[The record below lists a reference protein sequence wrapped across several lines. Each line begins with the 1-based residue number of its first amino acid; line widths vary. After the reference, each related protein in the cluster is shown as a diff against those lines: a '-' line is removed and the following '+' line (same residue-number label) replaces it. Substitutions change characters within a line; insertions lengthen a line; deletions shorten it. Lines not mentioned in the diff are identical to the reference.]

1 MSLSLSIHLSRAPFE
16 LQIECQFPGS
26 GITALFGASGAGKTA
41 LLRCIAGLER
51 PARATVRFND
61 QLWQDE
67 RRFVPPHR
75 RQIGFVFQEASLFT
89 HLNVRGNLEY
99 ALRRVPS
106 AQRHVQLDEAVSFMN
121 LSSLLERR
129 SHQLSGGQ
137 RQRVA
142 IARALLSSPQL
153 LLLDEPLSN
162 LDQASRNDV
171 LPHLERL
178 HDQLS
183 IPIVYVSHEI
193 NEVMRVA
200 DHVALLDAG
209 RLLAFGPIEELLT
222 RADLPLAHLEQAGSV
237 LQGVIAQ
244 HDPQFHLSYI
254 DVPGGRLAISLRSA
268 ALGKSVRVR
277 IEARDVS
284 VALKPPQ
291 QSSITNV
298 LAGRVLDLT
307 SDRDP
312 AQRLIRI
319 EVGGKPLLARIT
331 QRSVH
336 QLGIV
341 PGSQVYAQIKSVA
354 LMN

>member
-1 MSLSLSIHLSRAPFE
+1 MSLSFSIQLDRAAFE
-16 LQIECQFPGS
+16 LRIECQFPGK

-51 PARATVRFND
+51 PRRATVRFND

-75 RQIGFVFQEASLFT
+75 RRIGFVFQEASLFA
-89 HLNVRGNLEY
+89 HLSIQGNLEY
-99 ALRRVPS
+99 GLRRVPS
-106 AQRHVQLDEAVSFMN
+106 SQRRVQLAEAVSFLN
-121 LSSLLERR
+121 LSALMARR
-129 SHQLSGGQ
+129 PHQLSGGQ

-153 LLLDEPLSN
+153 LLMDEPLSN
-162 LDQASRNDV
+162 LDQASRNEV

-178 HDQLS
+178 HDELS

-200 DHVALLDAG
+200 DHLALLDAG

-222 RADLPLAHLEQAGSV
+222 RPDLPLAHLDQAGSV
-237 LQGVIAQ
+237 LNGVIAQ
-244 HDPQFHLSYI
+244 HDPQFHLSYV
-254 DVPGGRLAISLRSA
+254 DVPGGRVAISLKSA
-268 ALGKSVRVR
+268 PLGKSVRVR

-284 VALKPPQ
+284 LALKPPQ

-298 LAGRVLDLT
+298 LPGRVLDLT
-307 SDRDP
+307 GDRDP
-312 AQRLIRI
+312 AQQLIRI
-319 EVGGKPLLARIT
+319 EVGGRPLLARIT
-331 QRSVH
+331 QRSVR
-336 QLGIV
+336 QLGIE
-341 PGSQVYAQIKSVA
+341 PGMQLYAQIKSVA
-354 LMN
+354 LMD